1 MSKVLEHCR
10 GSEWGEVVVIQTVVL
25 SWPVAFRCISVSCIQ
40 PFGVEGDAILC
51 SSHQLLVTV
60 IDHNLAYVQAEGGQG
75 ADTSP
80 RKEVHKSPARLQEAM
95 DELDPLVKA
104 VLLGSPYVVFEGS
117 VLVGGFPF

>member
-1 MSKVLEHCR
+1 MSKALEHFR
-10 GSEWGEVVVIQTVVL
+10 VREWDEVVVTQTVVL
-25 SWPVAFRCISVSCIQ
+25 YWPVAFHHHSESSIQ
-40 PFGVEGDAILC
+40 PFGVEGDAIHC

-95 DELDPLVKA
+95 DDLDPLVKA
-104 VLLGSPYVVFEGS
+104 VLLGSPYVEFDGS
-117 VLVGGFPF
+117 VRVGGSPF